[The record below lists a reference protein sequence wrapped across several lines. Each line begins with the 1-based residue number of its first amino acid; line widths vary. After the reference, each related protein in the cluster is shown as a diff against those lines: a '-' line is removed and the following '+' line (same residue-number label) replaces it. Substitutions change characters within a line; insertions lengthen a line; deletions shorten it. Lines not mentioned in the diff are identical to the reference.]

1 MRIADERGLRQCPP
15 AHLNHSDT
23 MPRLSRRSF
32 VAGSAA
38 LVAAPAIGLSAEIA
52 DVPVAI
58 VGAGAAGIAAARR
71 LREAKVRF
79 AMIEAAGHVGGRCMT
94 DITTFASPFDRGAH
108 WIHRFDDNPLV
119 KAASDSGLDIYPAP
133 RNQKLRVPPR
143 RARAGETEQFL
154 AALVQAN
161 RAIVEAGRGRGD
173 VAAASALPGDLGDWR
188 DTIEFVLGPY
198 SVGKALSEISAADF
212 ARAPER
218 IADAFCRG
226 GYGTLLAWLGRGL
239 PMQLSTPARKFDW
252 GGALLI
258 ETPKGTIRAR
268 TAIVT
273 VSTAVLARGSLGFT
287 PDLPK
292 SHADAALRLSLGQQ
306 EQIAVEMD
314 GNPLDLDADDLVFE
328 KASGPRAAALLGN
341 IGGSHLSMISV
352 GGNLA
357 RDLARSG
364 EDALKDFATEW
375 LTATFGFEARG
386 LIKRSAATRW
396 GEDSLT
402 GGAFSA
408 AAPGHADARRTL
420 TAPLRDRVWFAGE
433 ACHDTLWGTVN
444 GAWESGLRAAEAALR
459 VVGGLP
465 AAAQGK
471 PERPAKPSHKKRR
484 RK

>member
-1 MRIADERGLRQCPP
+1 MRIADLRRLRQCPP

-32 VAGSAA
+32 IAGSAA
-38 LVAAPAIGLSAEIA
+38 ILAAPAIGVSAEIA

-58 VGAGAAGIAAARR
+58 IGAGAAGIAAARR
-71 LREAKVRF
+71 LREAKIRF
-79 AMIEAAGHVGGRCMT
+79 AMIEAADRIGGRCVT
-94 DITTFASPFDRGAH
+94 DTTTFATPFDRGAH
-108 WIHRFDDNPLV
+108 WIHRLDDNPLV
-119 KAASDSGLDIYPAP
+119 KAANGAGLDIYPAP
-133 RNQKLRVPPR
+133 RGQKLRVPPR

-154 AALVQAN
+154 AALVRAN
-161 RAIVEAGRGRGD
+161 RAIIDAGRGRSD
-173 VAAASALPGDLGDWR
+173 VAAASALPGDLGEWR

-198 SVGKALSEISAADF
+198 SVGKALSDVSAADF

-218 IADAFCRG
+218 IADAFCRE
-226 GYGTLLAWLGRGL
+226 GYGTVLAKLASGL
-239 PMQLSTPARKFDW
+239 PVQLSTPARKFDW

-258 ETPKGTIRAR
+258 DTPKGTIRAR

-273 VSTAVLARGSLGFT
+273 VSTNVLARGDLGFT

-292 SHADAALRLSLGQQ
+292 SHTDAASRLSLGRQ

-328 KASGPRAAALLGN
+328 KASGPRTAALLGN
-341 IGGSHLSMISV
+341 IGGSHLSMVSV

-364 EDALKDFATEW
+364 DDALKDFAVEW
-375 LTATFGFEARG
+375 LTATFGSNAKG
-386 LIKRSAATRW
+386 LVKKSAATRW
-396 GEDSLT
+396 GENPLI

-408 AAPGHADARRTL
+408 AAPGHADARRALMT
-420 TAPLRDRVWFAGE
+420 PLRDRVWFAGE
-433 ACHDTLWGTVN
+433 ACHEALWGTVN
-444 GAWESGLRAAEAALR
+444 GAWESGTRAAEAALR

-465 AAAQGK
+465 AATKGK
-471 PERPAKPSHKKRR
+471 PEQEAKPVRKRR
-484 RK
+484 RKQ